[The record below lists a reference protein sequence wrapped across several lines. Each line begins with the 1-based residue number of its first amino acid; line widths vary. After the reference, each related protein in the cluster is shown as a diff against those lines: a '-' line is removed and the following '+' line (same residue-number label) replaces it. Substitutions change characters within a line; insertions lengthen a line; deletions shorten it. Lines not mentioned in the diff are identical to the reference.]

1 MSFENFPVRRTLVR
15 PTLVY
20 MALHFLKS
28 NPQLQNEKEESY
40 MTDDV
45 FSEENTPSGLLLLV
59 LALALLAALSGLVWC
74 YSLSHRLVRAE
85 AQLQASEQE
94 NLRPASELA
103 RTDRQLRATSEEF
116 GDKLGITQRQIE
128 DRAQDILR
136 QQQAATYRLTQQE
149 EETRRQVGSVTSE
162 VSGVKTD
169 VGGVKTDVA
178 NTKTELASTE
188 QQLQRAMG
196 DLGVQSGLI
205 ATNQQQLDFLMHKG
219 DRTYYRFQLHK
230 GQRAQA
236 IGVVKLQL
244 HKVDVKHSRYTL
256 EVFSDDKQI
265 EKKDR
270 SLDEP
275 VQFYSGKQPLLYE
288 VVVNSMNKN
297 EVDGYLSAPKG
308 APQPIVP

>member
-1 MSFENFPVRRTLVR
+1 
-15 PTLVY
+15 
-20 MALHFLKS
+20 
-28 NPQLQNEKEESY
+28 
-40 MTDDV
+40 MTDEV
-45 FSEENTPSGLLLLV
+45 FSEESTPSVLFLLV
-59 LALALLAALSGLVWC
+59 LALALLAALSALVWC

-85 AQLQASEQE
+85 AQLQVSEQE
-94 NLRPASELA
+94 DLRQALELA

-116 GDKLGITQRQIE
+116 GEKLGITQRQIE

-149 EETRRQVGSVTSE
+149 AETRRQVGSVTNE

-169 VGGVKTDVA
+169 VGGVKSDVA
-178 NTKTELASTE
+178 NTRTELASTE

-219 DRTYYRFQLHK
+219 DRTYYPFKLLK
-230 GQRAQA
+230 GQKPLAVG
-236 IGVVKLQL
+236 IVKLQL
-244 HKVDVKHSRYTL
+244 HKVDQKHSRFTI

-275 VQFYSGKQPLLYE
+275 VQFYSGKQPMLYE
-288 VVVNSMNKN
+288 MVVNNISRN

-308 APQPIVP
+308 APQPIAP

>member
-1 MSFENFPVRRTLVR
+1 
-15 PTLVY
+15 
-20 MALHFLKS
+20 
-28 NPQLQNEKEESY
+28 

-59 LALALLAALSGLVWC
+59 LAIALLTALGALIWC

-85 AQLQASEQE
+85 THLQGAEVE
-94 NLRPASELA
+94 NMRQAAELA
-103 RTDRQLRATSEEF
+103 RTERQLRATSEEF
-116 GDKLGITQRQIE
+116 GDKLGITQHQIE

-136 QQQAATYRLTQQE
+136 QQQRLSQQE
-149 EETRRQVGSVTSE
+149 AETRRQLGSVNSE

-219 DRTYYRFQLHK
+219 DRTYYQFKLVK

-236 IGVVKLQL
+236 VGIVKLQL
-244 HKVDVKHSRYTL
+244 HKVDQKHSRYTL

-275 VQFYSGKQPLLYE
+275 VQFYSGKQPMLYE
-288 VVVNSMNKN
+288 VVVNNMSKN
-297 EVDGYLSAPKG
+297 EVDGYLSAPKT
-308 APQPIVP
+308 APQPITP